1 MKKPLKEYRKINN
14 LSQQEL
20 SDASGVS
27 IRTIQRIEKK
37 LSQGSPFI
45 LKSLCKSLNIEVSD
59 LDLTLSEEVE
69 EEATQEES
77 IEMEHTFSHSKL
89 INLSALAVVFL
100 PLLNLIIPLLLFLKL
115 KKQEPNKAAVL
126 KILSFQIFWTL
137 ITLFL
142 MVLIPAM
149 LTPFFEV
156 LNSGRFPFFVVVY
169 YGCVVVNV
177 FFTID
182 TAIKLNQSRQILTFV
197 PNIL

>member
-1 MKKPLKEYRKINN
+1 MKKTLKEYRKINN

-45 LKSLCKSLNIEVSD
+45 LKSLCKSLNIEVSA
-59 LDLTLSEEVE
+59 LDVALSTE
-69 EEATQEES
+69 EEATQEEP
-77 IEMEHTFSHSKL
+77 IELEHTLPSHSKL
-89 INLSALAVVFL
+89 INLSALSVVFL
-100 PLLNLIIPLLLFLKL
+100 PLLNLIIPLLLFLKF
-115 KKQEPNKAAVL
+115 KKKEPNRAAVL
-126 KILSFQIFWTL
+126 NILSFQIFWTL

-142 MVLIPAM
+142 MFLIPAM

-182 TAIKLNQSRQILTFV
+182 TAIKLNQSRQILSFV